1 MEDFEEK
8 IQSYKLE
15 YKTVEVAVTALV
27 KHFGIS
33 VCDSSDALISN
44 DNFHTL
50 YLSGNYLGENRIMIA
65 CQIGMDAKF
74 GCVVKLRVKCED
86 SEISDA
92 ILETLE

>member
-1 MEDFEEK
+1 MGDYSEET
-8 IQSYKLE
+8 QSYKLN

-33 VCDSSDALISN
+33 VCDNSDSLISN

-50 YLSGNYLGENRIMIA
+50 YLSGKYLGEERVMVA

-74 GCVVKLRVKCED
+74 GCVVKLRVKSED
-86 SEISDA
+86 SDVSTS